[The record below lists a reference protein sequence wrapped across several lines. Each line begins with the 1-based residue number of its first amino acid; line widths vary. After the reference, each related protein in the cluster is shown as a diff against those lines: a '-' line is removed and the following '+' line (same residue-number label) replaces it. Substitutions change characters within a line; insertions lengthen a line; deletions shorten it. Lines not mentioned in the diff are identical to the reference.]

1 MSQINF
7 SSDLDW
13 IKVTTVTMKDDKLD
27 WPLVNK
33 KLAKTF
39 RQGVYQLRYNG
50 VVVKNG
56 CFGEGVTKG
65 INRRFSNYRYMS
77 KNLNEVRAGSKHKNG
92 SFKTI
97 NILDERLVL
106 GDTVGV
112 YAVSFPDDIIINNLP
127 WKVDLYAIEAYLKEL
142 HKDTIWL
149 I

>member
-7 SSDLDW
+7 LSNLDW
-13 IKVTTVTMKDDKLD
+13 IKVTTVTIKDDKLD
-27 WPLVNK
+27 WPLVSK

-50 VVVKNG
+50 VVIKNG

-65 INRRFSNYRYMS
+65 INRRFSDYRYMS
-77 KNLNEVRAGSKHKNG
+77 KNLNEVRAGIKQKNG
-92 SFKTI
+92 SFNTI

-106 GDTVGV
+106 GDTVEV

-127 WKVDLYAIEAYLKEL
+127 WKVDLYAIEANLKEL

>member
-1 MSQINF
+1 MV
-7 SSDLDW
+7 SSLELDW
-13 IKVTTVTMKDDKLD
+13 IKVITVTMKDDKLD

-33 KLAKTF
+33 KLAKTL

-65 INRRFSNYRYMS
+65 INRRINSYRNMS
-77 KNLNEVRAGSKHKNG
+77 KYLNEVRAGTKQKNG
-92 SFKTI
+92 SFNTI
-97 NILDERLVL
+97 NILDERLVS
-106 GDTVGV
+106 GDTVEV
-112 YAVSFPDDIIINNLP
+112 YAVSLPDDIIINNLP